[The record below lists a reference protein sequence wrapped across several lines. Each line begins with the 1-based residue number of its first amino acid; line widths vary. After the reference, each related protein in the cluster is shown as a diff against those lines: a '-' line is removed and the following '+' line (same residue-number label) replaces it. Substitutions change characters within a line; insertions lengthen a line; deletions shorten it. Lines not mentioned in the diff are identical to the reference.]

1 MTINEYRAKYYK
13 VFKRAPSV
21 MLTFVQLSPAPVYFD
36 VHECIF
42 VDEVVSITKKDGIK
56 TKGIIGYFF

>member
-1 MTINEYRAKYYK
+1 MTINEYRDKYYK
-13 VFKRAPSV
+13 IFKRVPNV
-21 MLTFVQLSPAPVYFD
+21 ILTFVQLSAAPVYFD

-56 TKGIIGYFF
+56 TRGIVGYFF